1 MEMRMSGLTDRRAHV
16 LLLLHVAVA
25 TLMFPGAADS
35 DLQPDRAVPAF
46 QLRLLDGK
54 RVRLADLKGKITVI
68 DFWGTWCRPCLSEIP
83 GYNEFY
89 RDYKDRG
96 VLLIA
101 PAVDSGTEDEVRE
114 AVRKLGIEY
123 PVAAPDLKELDAF
136 GEIQAVPTTWVINR
150 RGELEEEFLGTFP
163 GKHRTLR
170 ILIDRLLA
178 GR

>member
-1 MEMRMSGLTDRRAHV
+1 V
-16 LLLLHVAVA
+16 FLLAAFA
-25 TLMFPGAADS
+25 TLMFPGVAGS
-35 DLQPDRAVPAF
+35 DPQSNGAVPAF
-46 QLRLLDGK
+46 RLRLLDGK
-54 RVRLADLKGKITVI
+54 LVRSADLKGRITVI

-96 VLLIA
+96 VLFIA
-101 PAVDSGTEDEVRE
+101 PALDSGTEGEVRD

-123 PVAAPDLKELDAF
+123 PVAVPSLSELDAL
-136 GEIQAVPTTWVINR
+136 GEIQAVPTTWVINK
-150 RGELEEEFLGTFP
+150 RGELQEEFLGTFP

-170 ILIDRLLA
+170 ALVDRLIE

>member
-1 MEMRMSGLTDRRAHV
+1 MQMSALNDRRGEFV
-16 LLLLHVAVA
+16 LLLLAAFAV
-25 TLMFPGAADS
+25 LIFPGAAGS
-35 DLQPDRAVPAF
+35 DPQSDATIPAF

-54 RVRLADLKGKITVI
+54 LVRSSDLKGRITVI

-89 RDYKDRG
+89 RDYKARG
-96 VLLIA
+96 VLFIA
-101 PAVDSGTEDEVRE
+101 PALDSGTESEVRE

-123 PVAAPDLKELDAF
+123 PVAVPSLQELDAL
-136 GEIQAVPTTWVINR
+136 GEIQAVPTTWVINK
-150 RGELEEEFLGTFP
+150 RGNLAEEYLGTFP

-170 ILIDRLLA
+170 ALVDRLLE